1 VGTVF
6 KLFANGKEKILHSFG
21 SDANDG
27 ASPFVGLVTD
37 GAGNFYGVTDGG
49 GTYGHGPV
57 FKVDS
62 LGNET
67 VLYSFTGGSDGAR
80 PEAALWRDAAG
91 NLYGT
96 TLDRGSGHNEG
107 TVFELTFP

>member
-1 VGTVF
+1 LFPSSNLLLDRSGNLYGTTDAGGAHGVGTVF

-49 GTYGHGPV
+49 GTFGHGSV

-62 LGNET
+62 FGNES
-67 VLYSFTGGSDGAR
+67 VLYSFTGGPDG
-80 PEAALWRDAAG
+80 
-91 NLYGT
+91 
-96 TLDRGSGHNEG
+96 
-107 TVFELTFP
+107 